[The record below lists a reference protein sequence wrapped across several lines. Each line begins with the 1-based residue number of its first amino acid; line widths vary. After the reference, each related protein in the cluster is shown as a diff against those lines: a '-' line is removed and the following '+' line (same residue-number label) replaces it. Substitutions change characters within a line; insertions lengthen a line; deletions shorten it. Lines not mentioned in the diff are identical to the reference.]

1 VCSVLIDLASLM
13 PNDKRV
19 PAWVISHKSDF
30 HVPEEY
36 RPELWAL
43 EGPSSLVR
51 TVATPKGSAV
61 PSPDQM
67 VIRKIHFTSHFGCNS
82 LMHHNNSP
90 FRFHIHFAE
99 QVIFTETLAHGA
111 AIWQEEEPRYSLFF
125 KYNDR
130 AAVYGYPEERRPI
143 ESTFALMNENQRSF
157 FNRAWSANVD
167 GKPANNPS
175 NTKPEFG
182 RAAL

>member
-1 VCSVLIDLASLM
+1 MAYLFGL
-13 PNDKRV
+13 
-19 PAWVISHKSDF
+19 ISHKSDF

-36 RPELWAL
+36 RAELWAL
-43 EGPSSLVR
+43 EGPSSLVK

-61 PSPDQM
+61 
-67 VIRKIHFTSHFGCNS
+67 V
-82 LMHHNNSP
+82 
-90 FRFHIHFAE
+90 
-99 QVIFTETLAHGA
+99 FTECLAHGA
-111 AIWQEEEPRYSLFF
+111 ASWQEEEPRYSLFF

-130 AAVYGYPEERRPI
+130 AATYGYPEERRPTD
-143 ESTFALMNENQRSF
+143 STFALMNDNQRSF

-167 GKPANNPS
+167 GKPTNNPS